1 MLEISKRE
9 IISRLK
15 AVDNP
20 WWDER
25 PVPEEWMYA
34 DLPHR
39 AYFNAFRSLCCES
52 GVRRAPVLMGPRR
65 VGKTVMLHQTIHRMI
80 QDGWNPR
87 HILFASVDT
96 PLYTGLPL
104 EAFVNILIEL
114 HDIDRSTPFAVF
126 FDEIQYLKDWEVH
139 LKSLVDSY
147 PKARFV
153 ASGSAAAALR
163 VKSRE
168 SGAGRFSDFMLP
180 PLTFAEYLAFIGR
193 EEELIGK
200 DAAMSPFQLA
210 YIDQL
215 NEEFVN
221 YVNYGG
227 YPEAVVSQDVRRDAS
242 QFIRRDIVDKAL
254 LRDIPSLY
262 GINDVQELYR
272 LFTAVAYNTGQ
283 EFTLD
288 GLSKASGVKKD
299 TLRKYLYYLEAA
311 FLIIKVRRVDETG
324 KTFKRERGFKLYLT
338 NPSLR
343 AALFQPIGA
352 DDEAMGHLAETAFF
366 SQWFHMNEMNVLRYA
381 RWRGGEVDFIKMDPV
396 TLRPE
401 GIVEVKW
408 TDRFFNHP
416 EQLRALLAFAEKTAL
431 PNAVA
436 TTRTVSGFTPMDS
449 TAIVHIP
456 CSYYAYWI
464 GKHGIQKKVTEIL
477 DSIKELK

>member
-1 MLEISKRE
+1 MLEISKKE
-9 IISRLK
+9 IIARLK

-20 WWDER
+20 WWDKS

-39 AYFNAFRSLCCES
+39 AYFNAFHSLCCES

-80 QDGWNPR
+80 KDGWNPK

-96 PLYTGLPL
+96 PLYTSLPL
-104 EAFVNILIEL
+104 ETFVNILVEL
-114 HDIDRSTPFAVF
+114 HGVDRNTPFAIF

-147 PKARFV
+147 PKGKFV

-200 DAAMSPFQLA
+200 DATKMESGQLA
-210 YIDQL
+210 NIDQL

-221 YVNYGG
+221 YANYGG
-227 YPEAVVSQDVRRDAS
+227 YPEAVASPSVRREAS
-242 QFIRRDIVDKAL
+242 QFIRRDIIDKAL

-272 LFTAVAYNTGQ
+272 LFTVIAYNTGE
-283 EFTLD
+283 EFTLE
-288 GLSKASGVKKD
+288 GLSKASGVKKA
-299 TLRKYLYYLEAA
+299 TLRKYVEYLEAA

-324 KTFKRERGFKLYLT
+324 KALKRERGFKLYLT
-338 NPSLR
+338 NPSIR
-343 AALFQPIGA
+343 AALFHPLES
-352 DDEAMGHLAETAFF
+352 DDDTMGHLAETAFF
-366 SQWFHMNEMNVLRYA
+366 SQWFHMDVMELLRYA
-381 RWRGGEVDFIKMDPV
+381 RWRGGEVDFVGLDP
-396 TLRPE
+396 TSLQPRLAM
-401 GIVEVKW
+401 EVKW
-408 TDRFFNHP
+408 SDRYCAHP
-416 EQLRALLAFAEKTAL
+416 ERLAALLTFAEKNGL
-431 PNAVA
+431 SSVLA
-436 TTRTVSGFTPMDS
+436 TTRTDWGNSS
-449 TAIVHIP
+449 IKQIHIAHVP
-456 CSYYAYWI
+456 CSLYSYWV
-464 GKHGIQKKVTEIL
+464 GKRGVQGKVTEIL
-477 DSIKELK
+477 TTKDD

>member
-1 MLEISKRE
+1 MLKISKKE

-39 AYFNAFRSLCCES
+39 AYFEAFHSLCCKS

-80 QDGWNPR
+80 QDGWNPK

-104 EAFVNILIEL
+104 ETFVNILIEL
-114 HDIDRSTPFAVF
+114 HGVDRNTPFAVF
-126 FDEIQYLKDWEVH
+126 FDEIQYLRDWEIH

-147 PKARFV
+147 PKGKFV

-200 DAAMSPFQLA
+200 DAVKLDPSQFKHVDA
-210 YIDQL
+210 L

-221 YVNYGG
+221 YANYGG
-227 YPEAVVSQDVRRDAS
+227 YPEAVTSSNVRRDAP
-242 QFIRRDIVDKAL
+242 QFIRRDIIDKAL

-272 LFTAVAYNTGQ
+272 LFTVIAYNTGE

-288 GLSKASGVKKD
+288 GLSKASGVKKA
-299 TLRKYLYYLEAA
+299 TLRKYIEYLEAA

-324 KTFKRERGFKLYLT
+324 KALKRERGFKLYLT
-338 NPSLR
+338 NPSIR
-343 AALFQPIGA
+343 AALFNPIDA

-366 SQWFHMNEMNVLRYA
+366 SQWFHMDVMELLRYA
-381 RWRGGEVDFIKMDPV
+381 RWRTGEVDLV
-396 TLRPE
+396 VLNSTTLQPTLAM
-401 GIVEVKW
+401 EVKW
-408 TDRFFNHP
+408 SDRYYAHP
-416 EQLRALLAFAEKTAL
+416 EQLDSLLTFAEKSNFSSVL
-431 PNAVA
+431 A
-436 TTRTVSGFTPMDS
+436 TTRS
-449 TAIVHIP
+449 TGGGTSIRGITIAHVP
-456 CSYYAYWI
+456 CSLYSYWV
-464 GKHGIQKKVTEIL
+464 GVTGIRGKVTEL
-477 DSIKELK
+477 LTLKSE